1 MYANLASGENAASTG
16 EPRTTEDLFGILI
29 PKLARSTLSSIVAT
43 KLLCRS
49 NTLMLCR
56 YIMFCAKNNPAPEC
70 TMLFGCK
77 LSLAM
82 VSTSERIR
90 SSDRLP
96 SEGTSVVAVVV
107 VLVFGVEV
115 VGAVVPADVSAGAF
129 DDSPF
134 AQAAS
139 PRTMLML
146 MIKRFTPARL

>member
-1 MYANLASGENAASTG
+1 
-16 EPRTTEDLFGILI
+16 
-29 PKLARSTLSSIVAT
+29 
-43 KLLCRS
+43 
-49 NTLMLCR
+49 
-56 YIMFCAKNNPAPEC
+56 
-70 TMLFGCK
+70 MLFGCK

-115 VGAVVPADVSAGAF
+115 VGADVSAGAF